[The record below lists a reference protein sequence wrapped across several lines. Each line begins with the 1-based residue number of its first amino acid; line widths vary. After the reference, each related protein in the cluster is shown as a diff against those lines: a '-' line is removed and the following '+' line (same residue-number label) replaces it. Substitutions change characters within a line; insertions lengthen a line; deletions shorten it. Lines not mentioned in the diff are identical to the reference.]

1 MGLLQS
7 NYDKARVYGWKELM
21 KQIKIK
27 ANEKYPNEHIID
39 SNSTAVLKAFSEVL
53 EDLLGKGYKV
63 RIGNLGFFSTTSV
76 HSYKVGSSTMFPD
89 KPKDRKSYRK
99 VTFKPS
105 QVLRD
110 RVNLQ
115 KFDKIRQLEL
125 IETDFK
131 KLLRKGYS
139 RQAAYDE
146 LEEKFSEDLFNEW
159 KNKPMEIFQ
168 KNKENKSL

>member
-1 MGLLQS
+1 
-7 NYDKARVYGWKELM
+7 
-21 KQIKIK
+21 
-27 ANEKYPNEHIID
+27 
-39 SNSTAVLKAFSEVL
+39 
-53 EDLLGKGYKV
+53 V